1 MSFHKRYY
9 NWEKIIENLE
19 SNDFCTF
26 DNWIFKPEAH
36 VLQDKESNDFF
47 KAYCNLNEENRGY
60 LFDCIKSEPSEFY
73 MDVIKYI
80 KVVSEEKNLD
90 IHMDPIE
97 SYKDLFI
104 NKWPELSEKYKN
116 LIENSLWK
124 NNQ

>member
-9 NWEKIIENLE
+9 SWEKIIENLE

-47 KAYCNLNEENRGY
+47 KVYCNLNEENREY
-60 LFDCIKSEPSEFY
+60 LFLCIKSESSEFY
-73 MDVIKYI
+73 MNMIKYI
-80 KVVSEEKNLD
+80 KVVSDKKNLD
-90 IHMDPIE
+90 IHMDSIE

-104 NKWPELSEKYKN
+104 NKWPGLSEKYKN